1 MKDSS
6 YVLCFR
12 GITKKGKEEICPLYK
27 GNLKSIDEFTTYGYR
42 KYKCL
47 DENKLFQALP
57 NDVKK
62 FIEDYF
68 YIDEMNFKDCFF
80 IRKDVKNIRRGR
92 TDLSVLFYNDADI
105 VYAKRN
111 DVLKSLLFFNMTS
124 DEYNKTDDLIKIKRA
139 FFSELY
145 NLLSLNVD
153 SNLTDEIDNVIRGEN
168 DFTSSRLKGI
178 MCIPET
184 LGKIVN
190 YVCANYLLK
199 RKVLLL
205 IKKYKKEAR
214 SITSCN
220 IELLNNLEINSGIQN
235 RKFNYDFAKSKF
247 NGFDDMLAL
256 NKAFFEEKYGL
267 VKKEEPVVLIRVI
280 KDDET
285 FIKELEMK
293 LKNAKDETYIKII
306 TMLVE
311 QIKLKIK
318 LQEKINDGFDSYE
331 IDYNKCEEKISELDN
346 LRITFENLRNES
358 VKSKMVSE
366 VLIHSRMD
374 KLDLEK
380 SLEESLKKGNDEL
393 IDYYRKK
400 IADIEEQIIG
410 LENGDLYYSDAG
422 ILVRKDDMDD
432 GMKM

>member
-12 GITKKGKEEICPLYK
+12 GITKSGKKEIFPLYK
-27 GNLKSIDEFTTYGYR
+27 DKLRFIDEFTTYGYNI
-42 KYKCL
+42 YKCS
-47 DENKLFQALP
+47 DENRLFHALP
-57 NDVKK
+57 KEVKK

-68 YIDEMNFKDCFF
+68 DISGMNFKDCFF
-80 IRKDVKNIRRGR
+80 VRKDVKNIRRGR

-111 DVLKSLLFFNMTS
+111 DVLESLLFFNITV
-124 DEYNKTDDLIKIKRA
+124 DEYNKTDALIKIKRA

-145 NLLSLNVD
+145 DLLSLNID
-153 SNLTDEIDNVIRGEN
+153 SNLTDEIDNVIRREN
-168 DFTSSRLKGI
+168 DFSLSRLKGI

-190 YVCANYLLK
+190 YVCDDYLLK

-205 IKKYKKEAR
+205 IKKYKREAR
-214 SITSCN
+214 SITSCKT
-220 IELLNNLEINSGIQN
+220 ELLNSLEINSGIQN

-247 NGFDDMLAL
+247 NGFDDMLVL
-256 NKAFFEEKYGL
+256 SKAFFEEKYGS
-267 VKKEEPVVLIRVI
+267 VKRKEPVLIKVV

-285 FIKELEMK
+285 FIEELEMK
-293 LKNAKDETYIKII
+293 LENSKDETYIKII

-318 LQEKINDGFDSYE
+318 LQDKINDDFDSYE
-331 IDYNKCEEKISELDN
+331 VDYNKCEEKILELDN
-346 LRITFENLRNES
+346 LRIAFENLRNETI
-358 VKSKMVSE
+358 KSKMISE
-366 VLIHSRMD
+366 VLIHSQLD

-380 SLEESLKKGNDEL
+380 SLEESLKKGNDDL

-432 GMKM
+432 DMKM